1 LQGLTTAVLQLCSIG
16 IQTPSGPAASW
27 EIANCCSFFG
37 KFHPNHLHCWIW
49 ECLRTRILSED
60 VRAIVW
66 ARRKVRSKSKIFL
79 PYCQLCSLQAT
90 SSQASFNSS
99 WLPSFVLHFQCTWHW
114 GTWLSGHGGDGL
126 TVGLDELRGPTLMI
140 QWWLMIL
147 PPPITLWLSINYNMN
162 STNFK
167 IMFSLTWKCNSE
179 TIINWRIIY

>member
-1 LQGLTTAVLQLCSIG
+1 MYTMTSKPETLRLCLASSTNTAPGIMVLRGLRDKRQLQAISLRLLVRKQHICQCKEGRSRLGAEHFAQQIC
-16 IQTPSGPAASW
+16 
-27 EIANCCSFFG
+27 
-37 KFHPNHLHCWIW
+37 IW
-49 ECLRTRILSED
+49 E
-60 VRAIVW
+60 
-66 ARRKVRSKSKIFL
+66 
-79 PYCQLCSLQAT
+79 P
-90 SSQASFNSS
+90 
-99 WLPSFVLHFQCTWHW
+99 W

-147 PPPITLWLSINYNMN
+147 PPPITLRLSINYNMN